1 MVQPSTTTDNANN
14 APQSGKMWIAW
25 GKHRKDC
32 GKPWKTP
39 LFSLG
44 K

>member
-32 GKPWKTP
+32 GKPWKNP